1 MLTLAEAKRK
11 RQPFRQP
18 GEKTAEKV
26 AAAFLLVAAKEKGG
40 ESLFWDCHLYQAE
53 GMGDA
58 QI

>member
-1 MLTLAEAKRK
+1 MAEAKRK